1 MKGEESMAGAV
12 AVLFILMFIL
22 VIFAICIVMIIAE
35 WKLFKKAGQP
45 GWAAIVPFYNAYV
58 LTKIT
63 WGNGWLFLLGFLPLG
78 NIIFLIFT
86 WIKLAKAFGK
96 GGGYA
101 AGLFFVPFI
110 FLPMLAFGGA
120 VYQGPHQ
127 GSKKGALI
135 ACAVLGGIGVLL
147 YGLLL
152 ITAVTAGVTQMRDTP
167 PVYMEDHDDMDDL
180 YEDGYD
186 DQDDL
191 YEDSYDDYDNYDDQ
205 DDYGDYGDIGSDV
218 ERTPIEGYNYFVNVM
233 LDNGDTQVSV
243 PVPDSEYLAAS
254 GGAASAVLDG
264 VSVSVYAGYKYA
276 DLPEMVS
283 DSVESTCDLM
293 ESMPEYY
300 ADITVDEM
308 IAGDGFALQQI
319 NYNYINWDGEK
330 IPCIEIIKCDQVDD
344 GMVMLDL
351 SVDNSSAT
359 ENTQTIF
366 EEACALYGIDF
377 SFD

>member
-1 MKGEESMAGAV
+1 MAGAV

-86 WIKLAKAFGK
+86 WIN
-96 GGGYA
+96 
-101 AGLFFVPFI
+101 
-110 FLPMLAFGGA
+110 
-120 VYQGPHQ
+120 
-127 GSKKGALI
+127 I

-308 IAGDGFALQQI
+308 IAGDGFAFQQI

>member
-1 MKGEESMAGAV
+1 MAGVGAGI
-12 AVLFILMFIL
+12 AILFILMLMLIS
-22 VIFAICIVMIIAE
+22 IAICVVLIIAE

-45 GWAAIVPFYNAYV
+45 GWAAIVPFYNVYI

-63 WGNGWLFLLGFLPLG
+63 WGNGWFFLLGFLPFG
-78 NIIFLIFT
+78 NILFLIFT

-101 AGLFFVPFI
+101 AGLFFLPFV

-120 VYQGPHQ
+120 VYQGPDQ
-127 GSKKGALI
+127 GSKKGAVI
-135 ACAVLGGIGVLL
+135 ACAVLGGVGVLL
-147 YGLLL
+147 YGVLL
-152 ITAVTAGVTQMRDTP
+152 IVAVTAGVTQIRDTP
-167 PVYMEDHDDMDDL
+167 PAYVEDYDDPDDL

-186 DQDDL
+186 DPDDL
-191 YEDSYDDYDNYDDQ
+191 YEDSYDDLDDLYDDSY
-205 DDYGDYGDIGSDV
+205 DDYDDYGDIGSDV
-218 ERTPIEGYNYFVNVM
+218 ERTPIEGYDYFVNVA
-233 LDNGDTQVSV
+233 LDNGDMQVSV
-243 PVPDSEYLAAS
+243 PVPDSEYLSVA
-254 GGAASAVLDG
+254 GGAASAIIDG
-264 VSVSVYAGYKYA
+264 VSVSVYAGYMYA
-276 DLPEMVS
+276 DLPQMVS
-283 DSVESTCDLM
+283 DSVETTCDVM
-293 ESMPEYY
+293 EDMPEYY

-377 SFD
+377 DFD